1 MTYLTVYEANKET
14 TEQRRRRLA
23 TEIQLIKEQF
33 NSKLAEC
40 LDEGLDIDIGYKS
53 GESISDELALIATLD
68 CSYQTKRKFYR

>member
-1 MTYLTVYEANKET
+1 MIALTLYEENKET

-40 LDEGLDIDIGYKS
+40 LDEGLDIDIGYKG

-68 CSYQTKRKFYR
+68 CPYQTKRKFYR